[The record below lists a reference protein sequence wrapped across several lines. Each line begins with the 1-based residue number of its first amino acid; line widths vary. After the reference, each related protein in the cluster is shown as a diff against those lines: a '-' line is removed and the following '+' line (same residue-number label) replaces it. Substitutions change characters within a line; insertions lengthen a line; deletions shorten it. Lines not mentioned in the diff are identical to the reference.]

1 MTKINQFL
9 YKYRAFVAVPFF
21 VILVMRSRPVGSLLI
36 PVILA
41 LIGLGVRAWAAGYIG
56 KTGRGRD
63 FHSEFRITSGPYKL
77 LRHPLYI
84 GNFFL
89 VAGTI
94 FLFNPLPW
102 LAAVLIGIF
111 LIEYGLFI
119 VAEEKYIK
127 NLPHQE
133 EKFALHRLRY
143 ELSTW
148 VVIMVIW
155 VVYFLRF
162 IINIAR

>member
-94 FLFNPLPW
+94 FLFNPKPRLV
-102 LAAVLIGIF
+102 AVLIGIF
-111 LIEYGLFI
+111 LIEYGI
-119 VAEEKYIK
+119 IIAGEERYLKD
-127 NLPHQE
+127 LPTKE
-133 EKFALHRLRY
+133 EKFALHRLRH
-143 ELSTW
+143 ELSTVI
-148 VVIMVIW
+148 VVAVIW
-155 VVYFLRF
+155 AVYYLKS
-162 IINIAR
+162 

>member
-1 MTKINQFL
+1 MINKIGKLLF
-9 YKYRAFVAVPFF
+9 KYRALVAVPFF
-21 VILVMRSRPVGSLLI
+21 VVLVMRSRPAGSLLI
-36 PVILA
+36 PVILT
-41 LIGLGVRAWAAGYIG
+41 LIGLVIRAWAAGYIG
-56 KTGRGRD
+56 NAARGRD
-63 FHSEFRITSGPYKL
+63 FRSQFRITNGPYKL

-84 GNFFL
+84 GNFLL

-133 EKFALHRLRY
+133 EKFALHRLRH
-143 ELSTW
+143 ELSTLVVM
-148 VVIMVIW
+148 VVIWM
-155 VVYFLRF
+155 VYFVKL
-162 IINIAR
+162 